1 MTFEE
6 VSAKIKPAVEEL
18 GYEVVEIKFDKQ
30 YGTDTLTVFIYKKG
44 GVDLT
49 DCEKVSSALDPI
61 LDECDFGG
69 EGYNF
74 NVSSP
79 GLDRPIVT
87 ADDYRRN
94 EGEDIEI
101 VFKAAQ
107 GKKKSAHGVLVG
119 YDENKIVLRLSTGKE
134 AVYEKSCAAV
144 VRPYV
149 SFK

>member
-49 DCEKVSSALDPI
+49 DCEKVSAVLDPI

-94 EGEDIEI
+94 EGEDIEV
-101 VFKAAQ
+101 VFKVPQ

-119 YDENKIVLRLSTGKE
+119 YDENKFVLRLSTGKE